1 MRITSENTFSNSRQK
16 VGFETEKY
24 IMLEKDHKIKIS
36 IEMQKK
42 KPCVSDLQFNI
53 ETVITQPTID
63 P

>member
-36 IEMQKK
+36 IEM
-42 KPCVSDLQFNI
+42 
-53 ETVITQPTID
+53 
-63 P
+63 